1 MSQLF
6 SPIRVGGLQLA
17 NRLVVPPMC
26 QYRAIDGVAQP
37 WHLVQ
42 IGSLGL
48 SGAGLVIM
56 EATAVEAI
64 GRITHHC
71 LGLYNDTHEAALTEL
86 VAQLRTVAPR
96 CAFGIQLAHAG
107 RKASRD
113 RHWNKRLQIPLS
125 EGGWETVG
133 PSPLAFG
140 PGWAA
145 PRELDEAGLVRVRQ
159 AFVDSAIRA
168 DRCGFDHIEIHAAH
182 GYLLSAFLSP
192 IANERTDRYG
202 GSPQG
207 RMRFPLEVI
216 TAMREVWPTEKAFG
230 VRINATEL
238 DARGTQI
245 KDAVALARELKGIG
259 VDYVA
264 LSAGN
269 AVPGRPH
276 PPLVRGYQVDYSE
289 QVRKGSGAATM
300 AVGMILDAYQA
311 EEILASGKADLI
323 AVGRA
328 VLDDPRWGWHAANL
342 LRAPDLYPRPH
353 VSARPELWPGY
364 AMLHADYAQMVQSM
378 ESA

>member
-1 MSQLF
+1 MSLLF
-6 SPIRVGGLQLA
+6 SPFRLGGLELP

-26 QYRAIDGVAQP
+26 QYRAIEGSAQP

-42 IGSLGL
+42 IGSLAL

-56 EATAVEAI
+56 EATAVEDI

-71 LGLYNDTHEAALTEL
+71 LSLYNDAHEAALTDL
-86 VAQLRTVAPR
+86 VAKLRTVAPR

-113 RHWNKRLQIPLS
+113 RHWNKRLQIPVN

-133 PSPLAFG
+133 PSPIAFG
-140 PGWAA
+140 AGWAP
-145 PRELDEAGLVRVRQ
+145 PRALDEAGLARVRE
-159 AFVDSAIRA
+159 AFVDAAKRA

-202 GSPQG
+202 ASREG
-207 RMRFPLEVI
+207 RMRFPLEVF
-216 TAMREVWPTEKAFG
+216 TAIREVWPTTKAFG
-230 VRINATEL
+230 VRINATEF
-238 DARGTQI
+238 DERGTQI
-245 KDAVALARELKGIG
+245 EDAVVLARELDKIG

-276 PPLVRGYQVDYSE
+276 PPLVRGYQVGYSE
-289 QVRKGSGAATM
+289 QVRKESGAVTM
-300 AVGMILDAYQA
+300 AVGMILDAFQA

-323 AVGRA
+323 AIGRA
-328 VLDDPRWGWHAANL
+328 FLDNPRWGWHAANL
-342 LRAPDLYPRPH
+342 LGAPDVYPKPH

-364 AMLHADYAQMVQSM
+364 AMLHPDYAASR
-378 ESA
+378 S